1 MRFKKTRDIL
11 ELVRQFHQAV
21 SDHCEQISGA
31 TDAKRLKLLLDYIS
45 EREQSLAD
53 ALTVF
58 TEQTPGPVLDTWFQY
73 ADDDAAIHRLL
84 DTDLN
89 PDMTVDDLM
98 RLIMRITDHF
108 IDLYRSMVTASP
120 TDEVHAVFQNLLDE
134 ELKGKEQLARNFQM
148 MADL

>member
-1 MRFKKTRDIL
+1 MRLKKTRDIL

-21 SDHCEQISGA
+21 SDHCEQVSGA

-58 TEQTPGPVLDTWFQY
+58 TEQTPAPVLDTWFQY
-73 ADDDAAIHRLL
+73 TGDDTAIYRLL
-84 DTDLN
+84 DSNLN
-89 PDMTVDDLM
+89 PAMTEDDLL
-98 RLIMRITDHF
+98 RLILRITDHF
-108 IDLYRSMVTASP
+108 SDLYSDMVTASP
-120 TDEVHAVFQNLLDE
+120 ADKVRAVFQNLLDE

>member
-21 SDHCEQISGA
+21 SDHCEQVSGD
-31 TDAKRLKLLLDYIS
+31 TDEKRLKLLLDYIS

-58 TEQTPGPVLDTWFQY
+58 TEQTPDAVLDTWFQY
-73 ADDDAAIHRLL
+73 TGDDTGIHRLL
-84 DTDLN
+84 DSDLN

-98 RLIMRITDHF
+98 RLILRITDHF
-108 IDLYRSMVTASP
+108 SDLYSGMVTTSP
-120 TDEVHAVFQNLLDE
+120 TDEVLAVFQNLLDE
-134 ELKGKEQLARNFQM
+134 ERKGKEQLARNFQM